1 MWHHSFFHTPTLTK
15 SAVTR
20 ASCVCDP
27 GSHTALI
34 IKLPVSSWGWRA
46 RWSTT
51 EPELL
56 KVSTWQS
63 FKPQTAKK
71 SSLQG
76 LPAMVRTVKGTW
88 AVARRVRVSFL
99 LLESACF
106 RRADSWR
113 TVIWGKRFKKER
125 CCNWEVVVHVHRTR
139 LSYFQLGGKKIKPS
153 LCVCSI
159 AHCMW

>member
-1 MWHHSFFHTPTLTK
+1 MGVTLKLDIFCMKDTWHTHTLTK
-15 SAVTR
+15 SAVTS

-27 GSHTALI
+27 GSHTALM

-56 KVSTWQS
+56 NVNTWQS
-63 FKPQTAKK
+63 FKPHTARK
-71 SSLQG
+71 SSLQE
-76 LPAMVRTVKGTW
+76 LPVMDRTVNGTW

-106 RRADSWR
+106 RSADSWR
-113 TVIWGKRFKKER
+113 TVIWEDNFKQMNTCKGNYNTWGQ
-125 CCNWEVVVHVHRTR
+125 CYCYYVTFWIYGFLPIN
-139 LSYFQLGGKKIKPS
+139 
-153 LCVCSI
+153 
-159 AHCMW
+159 